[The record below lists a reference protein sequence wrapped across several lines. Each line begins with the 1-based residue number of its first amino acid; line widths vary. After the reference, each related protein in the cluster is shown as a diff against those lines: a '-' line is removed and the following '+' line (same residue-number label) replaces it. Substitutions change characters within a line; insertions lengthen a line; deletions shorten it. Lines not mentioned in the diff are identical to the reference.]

1 MGLGRKGAPG
11 AHALA
16 SAPRIRFV
24 AARVTISCSTPNKS
38 CARTVGIGGTR
49 SHTRPTFGTIADA
62 QPAPAELSD
71 MTDPAATI
79 ETLLPLAPDSPL
91 LGLPGAVQS
100 EGIDSGVAAHYGNPM
115 IEQRSL
121 AAGRAIVDL
130 SHRGVLGVSGPDR
143 LTWLNS
149 IASQELRSLVA
160 GESTE
165 MLLLDPAGR
174 LEYAIRVLD
183 DGVETWLLV
192 EAAELPGLQKFLDRM
207 KFMLR
212 VQIVDHTLAYATI
225 GAMTDDPAAVG
236 ITAAAPND
244 VPLTWLDPWAAVAR
258 GGYQYAETPEHPGTH
273 WLYTETLVPRAS
285 LPDLR
290 DALAAGA
297 LTAGA
302 RTDVDAAG
310 AVATA
315 SAAVPATATSA
326 AASDVDAAEA
336 GAVPAAG
343 AAASASPASVTPAAI
358 TPAGL
363 LALEALRIAAWRPR
377 RAREV
382 DEKSLPHELD
392 WLRTAVHLSK
402 GCYRGQETVAKVH
415 NLGHPPRRLV
425 MLHLDGSE
433 GVLPAPGDPVQA
445 DRVRPGAE
453 PERVTVGTITSS
465 SIHYELGP
473 IALAVIKRTIPAAS
487 TLYVESDGISISAGQ
502 EIIVPQSAGSVA
514 DIPRLPR
521 LGIRTPGH

>member
-1 MGLGRKGAPG
+1 M
-11 AHALA
+11 
-16 SAPRIRFV
+16 
-24 AARVTISCSTPNKS
+24 
-38 CARTVGIGGTR
+38 
-49 SHTRPTFGTIADA
+49 
-62 QPAPAELSD
+62 SD
-71 MTDPAATI
+71 MTDPALTS
-79 ETLLPLAPDSPL
+79 SPL
-91 LGLPGAVQS
+91 LGLPGAVQA
-100 EGIDSGVAAHYGNPM
+100 EGIDAGVAAHYGNPM
-115 IEQRSL
+115 IEQRTL
-121 AAGRAIVDL
+121 AAGSAIVDL
-130 SHRGVLGVSGPDR
+130 SHRGVLSVSGPDR

-149 IASQELRSLVA
+149 IASQELKSLKP

-165 MLLLDPAGR
+165 MLLLDPTGR

-183 DGVETWLLV
+183 DGVETWLLI

-212 VQIVDHTLAYATI
+212 VQVVDHTLAYATI
-225 GAMTDDPAAVG
+225 GAMTDAPAAVG
-236 ITAAAPND
+236 LFPAAPND
-244 VPLTWLDPWAAVAR
+244 VPLTWRDPWAEVAR

-273 WLYTETLVPRAS
+273 WTYTETLVPRAS
-285 LPDLR
+285 LPALR
-290 DALAAGA
+290 DALAAGTVTVTPA
-297 LTAGA
+297 LTE
-302 RTDVDAAG
+302 
-310 AVATA
+310 TA
-315 SAAVPATATSA
+315 AAVTPAL
-326 AASDVDAAEA
+326 AET
-336 GAVPAAG
+336 
-343 AAASASPASVTPAAI
+343 AAASASPVK
-358 TPAGL
+358 PAGL

-382 DEKSLPHELD
+382 DEKTIPHELD

-445 DRVRPGAE
+445 DRVRPEQEA
-453 PERVTVGTITSS
+453 ERVTVGVVTSS
-465 SIHYELGP
+465 GIHYELGP

-487 TLYVESDGISISAGQ
+487 TLYVESEGIVISASQ

>member
-1 MGLGRKGAPG
+1 MTDQVATIQT
-11 AHALA
+11 
-16 SAPRIRFV
+16 SAP
-24 AARVTISCSTPNKS
+24 S
-38 CARTVGIGGTR
+38 
-49 SHTRPTFGTIADA
+49 
-62 QPAPAELSD
+62 APA
-71 MTDPAATI
+71 
-79 ETLLPLAPDSPL
+79 SPL
-91 LGLPGAVQS
+91 LGLPGAVQA
-100 EGIDSGVAAHYGNPM
+100 EGIDAGVAAHYGNPM

-149 IASQELRSLVA
+149 IASQELRSLAA

-165 MLLLDPAGR
+165 MLLLDPTGR

-207 KFMLR
+207 KFTLR
-212 VQIVDHTLAYATI
+212 VQVVDHTLAYATI
-225 GAMTDDPAAVG
+225 GAMTDSPASVG
-236 ITAAAPND
+236 LSANGIAAAAPND
-244 VPLTWLDPWAAVAR
+244 VPLTWRDPWAAVAR
-258 GGYQYAETPEHPGTH
+258 GGYQYAETPEHPGTR
-273 WLYTETLVPRAS
+273 WTYSETLVPRAS
-285 LPDLR
+285 LPALR

-297 LTAGA
+297 L
-302 RTDVDAAG
+302 
-310 AVATA
+310 
-315 SAAVPATATSA
+315 
-326 AASDVDAAEA
+326 
-336 GAVPAAG
+336 AAG
-343 AAASASPASVTPAAI
+343 AAASASPVII

-392 WLRTAVHLSK
+392 WLRTAVHLNK

-433 GVLPAPGDPVQA
+433 GVLPAPGDSVQA
-445 DRVRPGAE
+445 DRVRPEGEA
-453 PERVTVGTITSS
+453 ERVRVGAITSS
-465 SIHYELGP
+465 GIHFELGP
-473 IALAVIKRTIPAAS
+473 IALAVIKRTIPATS
-487 TLYVESDGISISAGQ
+487 TLYVESEEIFISAGQ

>member
-1 MGLGRKGAPG
+1 
-11 AHALA
+11 
-16 SAPRIRFV
+16 
-24 AARVTISCSTPNKS
+24 
-38 CARTVGIGGTR
+38 
-49 SHTRPTFGTIADA
+49 
-62 QPAPAELSD
+62 
-71 MTDPAATI
+71 MTDPVATTR
-79 ETLLPLAPDSPL
+79 ESPL
-91 LGLPGAVQS
+91 LDLPGAVQA
-100 EGIDSGVAAHYGNPM
+100 EGIDTGVAAHYGNPM
-115 IEQRSL
+115 IEQRTL

-130 SHRGVLGVSGPDR
+130 SHRGVLSVSGPDR

-149 IASQELRSLVA
+149 IASQELKSVKP

-165 MLLLDPAGR
+165 MLLLDPTGH

-192 EAAELPGLQKFLDRM
+192 EAAELPGLQTFLDRM

-212 VQIVDHTLAYATI
+212 VQVVDHTLAYATI
-225 GAMTDDPAAVG
+225 GAMTDAPATVG
-236 ITAAAPND
+236 LAAAAPND

-258 GGYQYAETPEHPGTH
+258 GGYQYAETPEHPGIH
-273 WLYTETLVPRAS
+273 WTYTETLVPRAS
-285 LPDLR
+285 LSALR
-290 DALAAGA
+290 DALATGA
-297 LTAGA
+297 L
-302 RTDVDAAG
+302 AAAP
-310 AVATA
+310 AVASA
-315 SAAVPATATSA
+315 LVSDSAAPVPAA
-326 AASDVDAAEA
+326 AAAPARPDGAAPA
-336 GAVPAAG
+336 TTAVPAAT
-343 AAASASPASVTPAAI
+343 AVPAKT

-382 DEKSLPHELD
+382 DEKSIPHELD

-445 DRVRPGAE
+445 DRQRPESE
-453 PERVTVGTITSS
+453 PERVNVGTITSS
-465 SIHYELGP
+465 AIHYELGP

-487 TLYVESDGISISAGQ
+487 TLYVQSEGIAISASQ